1 MQFDRLRRREFITRV
16 GGAAA
21 AWPLASLVPVATL
34 AQTIPKPALIGILHP
49 GASSDASSI
58 AGLNAFRTG
67 LRALGHIEGQTYRLE
82 TRYSEGH
89 HDRLPVLASELVVLR
104 PDVIVAVAD
113 DAVRAAQAA
122 TAQIPIVMAMSTDD
136 PVREGQAA
144 SLARPGGNV
153 TGFTGLVEEL
163 NAKQL
168 ELLREFAP
176 NLSDVAIMYNS
187 TSPSVT
193 RERLDRIGE
202 AAAALG
208 LRTRL
213 AGVARPRDL
222 ETIFKTL
229 GDTTAD
235 GLIVLP
241 EPAVMDL
248 NRATIAEM
256 ALRLRLASVFTFRM
270 YVVAGGLMSYA
281 QDLLDMHRRSA
292 VYVDKILKGIRAGDL
307 PIEQP
312 TKFELIINNKTARA
326 LGLRVPATLIVR
338 AAEVI
343 E

>member
-1 MQFDRLRRREFITRV
+1 MRRREFILAL
-16 GGAAA
+16 GGASA

-34 AQTIPKPALIGILHP
+34 AQTNPKPALIGILHP
-49 GASSDASSI
+49 GSSNDAPPI
-58 AGLNAFRTG
+58 AALDALRAG

-82 TRYSEGH
+82 TRYSEDH
-89 HDRLPVLASELVVLR
+89 QDRLPALASELVALR

-122 TAQIPIVMAMSTDD
+122 TAQIPIVMAMCTDD
-136 PVREGQAA
+136 PVRAGRAA
-144 SLARPGGNV
+144 SLARPSGNV

-168 ELLREFAP
+168 ELLHEFVP

-187 TSPSVT
+187 ASPSMT
-193 RERLDRIGE
+193 RERLDRVGE

-208 LRTRL
+208 LKTRL
-213 AGVARPRDL
+213 AGVARPQDL
-222 ETIFKTL
+222 ETMFKTL
-229 GDTTAD
+229 AGTTVG

-248 NRATIAEM
+248 NRGTIAEM

-292 VYVDKILKGIRAGDL
+292 AYVDKILKGVKPGDL
-307 PIEQP
+307 AIEQP
-312 TKFELIINNKTARA
+312 TKFELVINLKTAKA
-326 LGLRVPATLIVR
+326 LGLDIPPNLLAR
-338 AAEVI
+338 ADEVI

>member
-1 MQFDRLRRREFITRV
+1 MRRREFILAL
-16 GGAAA
+16 GGASA

-34 AQTIPKPALIGILHP
+34 AQTNPKPALIGILHP
-49 GASSDASSI
+49 GSSNDAPPI
-58 AGLNAFRTG
+58 AALDAFRAG

-82 TRYSEGH
+82 TRYSEDH
-89 HDRLPVLASELVVLR
+89 QDRLPALASELVALR

-122 TAQIPIVMAMSTDD
+122 TAQIPIVMAMCTDD
-136 PVREGQAA
+136 PVRAGRAA
-144 SLARPGGNV
+144 SLARPSGNV

-168 ELLREFAP
+168 ELLHEFVP

-187 TSPSVT
+187 ASPSMT
-193 RERLDRIGE
+193 RERLDRVGE

-208 LRTRL
+208 LKTRL
-213 AGVARPRDL
+213 AGVARPQDL
-222 ETIFKTL
+222 ETMFKTL
-229 GDTTAD
+229 AGTTVG

-248 NRATIAEM
+248 NRGTIAEM

-292 VYVDKILKGIRAGDL
+292 AYVDKILKGVKPGDL
-307 PIEQP
+307 AIEQP
-312 TKFELIINNKTARA
+312 TKFELVINLKTAKA
-326 LGLRVPATLIVR
+326 LGLDIPPNLLAR
-338 AAEVI
+338 ADEVI